1 MQEAEGLGGEGNTAA
16 VLRTCREMGGKRWL
30 AEEGRDWSRAAC
42 GVFFWEADVAGI
54 SGDT

>member
-1 MQEAEGLGGEGNTAA
+1 MQEAEGLGGEGNMAA